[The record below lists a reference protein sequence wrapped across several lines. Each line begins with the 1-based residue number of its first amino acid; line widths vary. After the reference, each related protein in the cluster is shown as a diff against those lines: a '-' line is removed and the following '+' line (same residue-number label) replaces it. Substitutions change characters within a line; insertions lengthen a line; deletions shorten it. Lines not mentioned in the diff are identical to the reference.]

1 MKPKYSFFANTK
13 YALQGLAS
21 LLKFESSFKIELCII
36 IPALIFDYF
45 LPLNL
50 IEHLFLA
57 GVLVLILITEALNSA
72 LEACVD
78 LATNQWH
85 EKAKIAK
92 DCGSA
97 AVFFAI
103 VFALFSWSAVLL
115 NLEFQW
121 IKN

>member
-13 YALQGLAS
+13 YALQGFLA
-21 LLKFESSFKIELCII
+21 LLRFEKSFKIELFII
-36 IPALIFDYF
+36 IPALILNYF
-45 LPLNL
+45 LPLSL

-72 LEACVD
+72 IEACVD
-78 LATNQWH
+78 LITNKWH
-85 EKAKIAK
+85 EKAKMAK

-103 VFALFSWSAVLL
+103 IFALFSWGVIL
-115 NLEFQW
+115 F
-121 IKN
+121 KVFYV